1 MTLNPDAVFDTLTIT
16 KELSV
21 VSGGATEGEISLF
34 AYLSCLLSVYEGNP
48 PSEWG
53 YQFSATHTAAPYS
66 ESLASAVDE
75 LKISSLLVQSSSG
88 LQLSNGG
95 LEEWNQYASLGRFQ
109 ARMPYLTGAC
119 GSTLLMPLPAVGES
133 ISAEPSLRRALELSS
148 KRELLG
154 EGGRETL
161 MEHFRAVS
169 EAVPEA
175 DDLMIPAVVWL
186 EYLSTTLDGAGKIR
200 PSEEA
205 DDWAV

>member
-1 MTLNPDAVFDTLTIT
+1 VTLSPDAVFDTLTIT

-53 YQFSATHTAAPYS
+53 YQFSATHSAAPYS
-66 ESLASAVDE
+66 DSLASAVNE
-75 LKISSLLVQSSSG
+75 LKISSLLVDSSSG
-88 LQLSNGG
+88 MQLSNEG
-95 LEEWNQYASLGRFQ
+95 LEEWRQYAPLERFQ
-109 ARMPYLTGAC
+109 ARMPYLAGAC

-169 EAVPEA
+169 AAVPEA
-175 DDLMIPAVVWL
+175 EDLMIPAVVWL
-186 EYLSTTLDGAGKIR
+186 QYLSTTLDGAGKIR
-200 PSEEA
+200 PSDET
-205 DDWAV
+205 DDWSV

>member
-1 MTLNPDAVFDTLTIT
+1 MALSPDAVFDTLTIT

-34 AYLSCLLSVYEGNP
+34 AYLSCLLSVYKGNP

-53 YQFSATHTAAPYS
+53 YQFSATHSAAPYS
-66 ESLASAVDE
+66 ESLSSAVQE
-75 LKISSLLVQSSSG
+75 LQIPSLLVPSPSG
-88 LQLSNGG
+88 LQLSDRGT
-95 LEEWNQYASLGRFQ
+95 EEWHQYASLGRFQ
-109 ARMPYLTGAC
+109 ARMPYLSGAC
-119 GSTLLMPLPAVGES
+119 GSTLIMPLPAVGES
-133 ISAEPSLRRALELSS
+133 ISAEPSLRRAIELSS

-161 MEHFRAVS
+161 LEHFRAVS

-186 EYLSTTLDGAGKIR
+186 EYLSTTLDGAGKLH
-200 PSEEA
+200 SSQEA